1 MKPSL
6 LILILNFISISLF
19 AQEPKKEHTK
29 VYDKLDSLS
38 ESIDK
43 YTKEHHGKSESKT
56 SAEEIAAFMR
66 QFDNYDMDYWAGKV
80 KKCGSPMA
88 DSFGLWLNRLQNN
101 DFNGIDK
108 PNALPILEADKMDF
122 KNGNY
127 TGYGE
132 VYEDGAYI
140 ELRYLRSNKNSER
153 IYKKIKKA
161 FAQILKDPA
170 YKLSNDADNYAIIL
184 KNNLVVLDYYAYDDK
199 EDKSN
204 EDYLILIIQ
213 NPKFPKIF
221 IADEAQYNGNFPS
234 TIKDTDA
241 PQIWQVK
248 GENDAQWY
256 QRYNGIF
263 KDGILVKG
271 SKTFKGYGG
280 FYDGTW
286 YAKDWSKS
294 CKVVFLPANSKDT
307 VWGAFS
313 DIDMDSYTADS
324 RYSSLKGKRGEFRP
338 DAPAWVNNVLPYLY
352 EHKEEHE
359 NIAKNLIRKTDKKHL
374 EIGNLNDADLATI
387 KGIQQNMF
395 LLIGMAALGFKSYE
409 KTEKERSGQSVFYYS
424 KSNSLM
430 ASNEEVIE
438 STGTKTNY
446 IAAYRTTEIRK
457 ASMLAF
463 LALPSV
469 NKSNM
474 GLKLEQEKNVD
485 ATEVQQIN
493 LYFSNKLVAT
503 YSKFLKQD
511 LSVIKVYQLSF

>member
-1 MKPSL
+1 MKPFL
-6 LILILNFISISLF
+6 LILKLILISTSIF
-19 AQEPKKEHTK
+19 AQQPKKVIPISDTTK
-29 VYDKLDSLS
+29 SFSKYYVDSKDTS
-38 ESIDK
+38 TIIEK
-43 YTKEHHGKSESKT
+43 QKEDVF
-56 SAEEIAAFMR
+56 AMFMS
-66 QFDNYDMDYWAGKV
+66 QFDKTGIEYSNGKV
-80 KKCGSPMA
+80 KKYGSPMA
-88 DSFGLWLNRLQNN
+88 DSLGLWLNRLENYGWIQT
-101 DFNGIDK
+101 GIDK
-108 PNALPILEADKMDF
+108 PKAIPILEADKMDF
-122 KNGNY
+122 KFGNY

-132 VYEDGAYI
+132 VYEDGVYI
-140 ELRYLRSNKNSER
+140 ELRYLRSNKNSESV
-153 IYKKIKKA
+153 YKKIKKA

-184 KNNLVVLDYYAYDDK
+184 KNNLVVLDCYAYDDK
-199 EDKSN
+199 EDKTH
-204 EDYLILIIQ
+204 EDYLILKIQ
-213 NPKFPKIF
+213 SPKFPKIF
-221 IADEAQYNGNFPS
+221 IADEAQYKGNFPS

-271 SKTFKGYGG
+271 SKTFKGYSG

-286 YAKDWSKS
+286 YAKEWSES
-294 CKVVFLPANSKDT
+294 CEVVFLPANSKDT
-307 VWGAFS
+307 IWGAFR
-313 DIDMDSYTADS
+313 DIDMINFTEDA
-324 RYSSLKGKRGEFRP
+324 RYSSDKKRKGFYNIDCPLWINSMHIFTNDRN
-338 DAPAWVNNVLPYLY
+338 A
-352 EHKEEHE
+352 EHE
-359 NIAKNLIRKTDKKHL
+359 NIAKNLIRKSDEKHL
-374 EIGNLNDADLATI
+374 ENGNLNDADLATI

-395 LLIGMAALGFKSYE
+395 LLIGTAALGFKSYE

-438 STGTKTNY
+438 SIGTKTNY

-463 LALPSV
+463 LALPSAD
-469 NKSNM
+469 KSNV
-474 GLKLEQEKNVD
+474 GLKLEQDKNVD
-485 ATEVQQIN
+485 ATEVQQFN

-511 LSVIKVYQLSF
+511 LSVIKVYQFSF